1 MKDLVAELG
10 KALELQARARARLR
24 LTPAALHAHAARR
37 TRTPHAVRRART
49 ARAPHAHRTRTARA
63 PQEIKYVNPANE
75 IGEKAQRDFAKWQQN
90 IKKMTPPK
98 PRSVWRPAAQRRR
111 PNSGPQH
118 APVSARPS

>member
-24 LTPAALHAHAARR
+24 LTPAALHAHAARAR
-37 TRTPHAVRRART
+37 RTPYA

-111 PNSGPQH
+111 PNSGPHH
-118 APVSARPS
+118 APASARPS